1 MVLFKF
7 SNGFFNKKM
16 NKLKAANLYRSE
28 LIPISGRLV
37 ERYNK
42 CLLKLGFIATKL
54 THFHID
60 GIGWSPEVAEEKD
73 DENYLC
79 NGESNPH
86 GIIIS
91 PLQNKK
97 PVYLPYHTFDREMM
111 QQVFKIHG
119 GKINDITRDSAI
131 CIDFDQ
137 SIDAFYEPLDVLKY
151 QVVTIRFHLI
161 DNLDDVREEQ
171 LQLVGKFKRDHNF
184 IDEDLHRQLLESAK
198 KYGDLRARDLNL
210 ETINFQTNSFYTKS
224 FGGVY
229 VLRDFIS
236 PIIVFEDKKW
246 YKEAIK
252 DTIHDIF
259 IFHISQPELME
270 KLRDHIIIAYDLE
283 DIVKTKR
290 YERIKKFE
298 FSQYLINTQHPIKDI
313 LNDNLLF
320 KSYLNKVG
328 IETRKKVMS
337 IERYLEK
344 LETSN
349 QYKISDIV
357 DKDLFEAMHEPHSSL
372 HPKHQDLIW
381 KLLVNIAPKDV
392 LFLYWYDKQEFYK
405 QYDTW
410 NDSLQDWVIETISN
424 NI

>member
-1 MVLFKF
+1 
-7 SNGFFNKKM
+7 M
-16 NKLKAANLYRSE
+16 NKLKLANLYRSE
-28 LIPISGRLV
+28 LIPVSGKLV

-42 CLLKLGFIATKL
+42 CLKKLGFTETKL
-54 THFHID
+54 THFSID
-60 GIGWSPEVAEEKD
+60 GIGWSPEVAEEKE

-97 PVYLPYHTFDREMM
+97 PVYLPYHTFDRDMM
-111 QQVFKIHG
+111 MQVFKTHG
-119 GKINDITRDSAI
+119 DKINDITRDSAI

-137 SIDAFYEPLDVLKY
+137 SIDVFYEPLDVLRY
-151 QVVTIRFHLI
+151 QTVTVRFHLI
-161 DNLDDVREEQ
+161 DNLDNVREEQ
-171 LQLVGKFKRDHNF
+171 LQLIEKFKLGNNF
-184 IDEDLHRQLLESAK
+184 IAEELHQELLDSAN
-198 KYGDLRARDLNL
+198 KYGDLRERDLNL
-210 ETINFQTNSFYTKS
+210 RSMSYVTDSFYTKS

-236 PIIVFEDKKW
+236 PIVVFEDMKW

-252 DTIHDIF
+252 DTIHDVI
-259 IFHISQPELME
+259 IFHISQHQLME

-290 YERIKKFE
+290 YDRIKKFE
-298 FSQYLINTQHPIKDI
+298 FAQHLKDTRHPVKDI
-313 LNDNLLF
+313 LNDPLLF
-320 KSYLNKVG
+320 KSYLNKVD
-328 IETRKKVMS
+328 IEIRKKVMS
-337 IERYLEK
+337 VERYLEK

-357 DKDLFEAMHEPHSSL
+357 DEDLFEAMHEPHSSL

-405 QYDTW
+405 QYDAW
-410 NDSLQDWVIETISN
+410 DASLQDWVIETIRN